1 MISWP
6 STAGYCEKPQSLL
19 SIDRSEWQR
28 PQCSTAT
35 STSSSPNGPSS
46 TSCLTSLL
54 LAAGATHA
62 SILVIVSFSLF
73 AIIYDDHHIYLLMT
87 RIIYSVNEYF
97 QREINGSKSRAS
109 SGEPRG
115 GRQCCQ
121 YAVS

>member
-19 SIDRSEWQR
+19 STDRSEWQR

-62 SILVIVSFSLF
+62 SILVIVSFSLLP
-73 AIIYDDHHIYLLMT
+73 IIYDDRHISILMT
-87 RIIYSVNEYF
+87 HIIYIVNEYF
-97 QREINGSKSRAS
+97 RRESDESRRTNAWRALWRIRLE
-109 SGEPRG
+109 G
-115 GRQCCQ
+115 
-121 YAVS
+121 